1 MVVNILHNW
10 SHIYFSYN
18 SDIKCVGSTIKCIIL
33 EPIYYTINLNVVSS
47 SMIFNDFDFMFL
59 SMYY

>member
-18 SDIKCVGSTIKCIIL
+18 SDIKYVGSTIKCIIL